1 MEDDPCSQSLTRYR
15 LRQYGYP
22 SWRATDVCLASKARR
37 RGRRRVMSTIAN
49 EELRDEFALH
59 WNWREEERD
68 PCVVV
73 SARIGGAPCF

>member
-1 MEDDPCSQSLTRYR
+1 
-15 LRQYGYP
+15 
-22 SWRATDVCLASKARR
+22 
-37 RGRRRVMSTIAN
+37 MSTIAN